1 MEIKRVG
8 VVGCGLMGSGIT
20 QVCAQSGY
28 HVVVSEINDELLNK
42 GLASINSF
50 LTRSVKR
57 GRVTQQDKDSTLARI
72 KGTTNT
78 KDFGD
83 CDLVIE
89 AVIENLDLKKKIFA
103 ELDKICPK
111 HAILATNTSCLS
123 IIDMATVT
131 TRPGKVLGMH
141 FFNPVPLMKLLEIV
155 KTIATSDETL
165 EIAKEFGKSIGK
177 TTIIAPD
184 TPGFI
189 VNRLLLPFMLSA
201 CRMLEAGVATK
212 EDIDT
217 GVRLGLGHPMGP
229 LALADLIGMDTSLFI
244 ANAIYEELKD
254 PLYAPPIILKKM
266 VAAGWL
272 GRKTGKGF
280 YEYKRLD

>member
-1 MEIKRVG
+1 MEIKKVG
-8 VVGCGLMGSGIT
+8 VVGCGLMGSGIA

-28 HVVVSEINDELLNK
+28 QVVVSEIDEELLNK
-42 GLASINSF
+42 WLASISLF
-50 LTRSVKR
+50 LTRNVRKGKVS
-57 GRVTQQDKDSTLARI
+57 QAEKDATLARI

-83 CDLVIE
+83 CDLIIE
-89 AVIENLDLKKKIFA
+89 AALEKMDVKKKIFA
-103 ELDKICPK
+103 ELDKICSK
-111 HAILATNTSCLS
+111 DAILATNTSCLS
-123 IIDMATVT
+123 IIDMATAT
-131 TRPGKVLGMH
+131 TRKEKVLGMH
-141 FFNPVPLMKLLEIV
+141 FFNPVPSMKLLEIV

-165 EIAKEFGKSIGK
+165 EIALEFGKSIGK
-177 TTIIAPD
+177 TTIVAPD

-189 VNRLLLPFMLSA
+189 VNRLLIPFMFDA
-201 CRMLEAGVATK
+201 CRMLEAGLATK

-229 LALADLIGMDTSLFI
+229 LTLADLTGMDTNLFI
-244 ANAIYEELKD
+244 ANSIYEETKD
-254 PLYAPPIILKKM
+254 PTCAPPVILKKM

-280 YEYKRLD
+280 YEYK

>member
-1 MEIKRVG
+1 MEIKKGG

-20 QVCAQSGY
+20 QVCAQSVY
-28 HVVVSEINDELLNK
+28 QVVVTEVNDGLLNK
-42 GLASINSF
+42 GLASISSF
-50 LTRSVKR
+50 LTRNVKK
-57 GRVTQQDKDSTLARI
+57 GRVSQAEKEATLARI

-78 KDFGD
+78 RDFGD
-83 CDLVIE
+83 CDLIIE
-89 AVIENLDLKKKIFA
+89 ASIEDMDVKKKIFV
-103 ELDKICPK
+103 ELDKICSRD
-111 HAILATNTSCLS
+111 AILATNTSCLS

-131 TRPGKVLGMH
+131 TRPEKVLGIH
-141 FFNPVPLMKLLEIV
+141 FFNPVPSMKLLEVV

-177 TTIIAPD
+177 TTIVAQD

-201 CRMLEAGVATK
+201 CRMLEAGVAAK

-217 GVRLGLGHPMGP
+217 GARLGLGHPMGP
-229 LALADLIGMDTSLFI
+229 LALADLIGMDTILFI

-254 PLYAPPIILKKM
+254 PQYAPPIILKKM
-266 VAAGWL
+266 VATGWL

-280 YEYKRLD
+280 YEYK

>member
-8 VVGCGLMGSGIT
+8 VVGCGLMGSGIS

-28 HVVVSEINDELLNK
+28 QVVVSEVNDKLLNK
-42 GLASINSF
+42 GLASISAF
-50 LTRSVKR
+50 LTRNVKK
-57 GRVTQQDKDSTLARI
+57 GRVSQAEKEAALARI

-83 CDLVIE
+83 CDLIIE
-89 AVIENLDLKKKIFA
+89 AAIENLDLKKKIFA
-103 ELDKICPK
+103 ELDKICPR
-111 HAILATNTSCLS
+111 HTILATNTSCLS
-123 IIDMATVT
+123 IIEMAKET
-131 TRPGKVLGMH
+131 TRPEKVLGMH
-141 FFNPVPLMKLLEIV
+141 FFNPVPSMRLLEIV

-177 TTIIAPD
+177 TTIVAPD

-189 VNRLLLPFMLSA
+189 VNRLLMPFMLGA
-201 CRMLEAGVATK
+201 CRMLEAGLATK

-244 ANAIYEELKD
+244 ANSIYEETKD
-254 PLYAPPIILKKM
+254 PSCAPPIILKKM
-266 VAAGWL
+266 VATGWL

-280 YEYKRLD
+280 YEYKK